1 MEKDKRDKFEQLLME
16 RLGEFREEPSEGLFD
31 RIEASLL
38 DVPMAPQV
46 VEVAP
51 QVEEVATKG
60 DTITPLWRRPAVR
73 WALSVVAAA
82 VVLFGVVLFV
92 GRDSGVPQEVLLAE
106 SVEATI
112 HTTPIVELVAQE
124 ATVEDIVAKV
134 SAPKVNIKRVAT
146 VVDKTSLVVAK
157 AEESQ
162 PAPEQPAPESES
174 RPQKRTTSYK
184 ATRANNPRKSDEEI
198 EAYWRAILGLDE
210 EPRRLGLAHPT
221 EVSLY
226 AANMGFNQGDM
237 ILRNIASGS
246 MVVNEHSLPYGDA
259 GLSGANVFKAPQR
272 NNRLK
277 HYMPVSVGLT
287 ASYALADWMAL
298 ETGVVY
304 THLYSRSDNEGQMSN
319 YVCKRDM
326 HYLGIPL
333 GVSFRFA
340 GWNRWGLYGKLG
352 ATFEQCVSAKD
363 SYFVNGKKDIVA
375 NLDTS
380 GLQLSLDAAAGVN
393 YMLWGGVGLYGEAG
407 VSYWQSLAQHPDNYR
422 TENPLSLTCR
432 IGVRFTFR

>member
-31 RIEASLL
+31 RIEATLL
-38 DVPMAPQV
+38 DVPMAP
-46 VEVAP
+46 P
-51 QVEEVATKG
+51 VATK
-60 DTITPLWRRPAVR
+60 IPLWRRPTVR
-73 WALSVVAAA
+73 RTLSAVAAA
-82 VVLFGVVLFV
+82 VVLFGVILFV
-92 GRDSGVPQEVLLAE
+92 DRGDMAPREVVVAE
-106 SVEATI
+106 SVEPTVES
-112 HTTPIVELVAQE
+112 TPIVELVAQDV
-124 ATVEDIVAKV
+124 TVEGIVA
-134 SAPKVNIKRVAT
+134 SMPAPRADVRRVAS
-146 VVDKTSLVVAK
+146 VAEEPPVVVA
-157 AEESQ
+157 AVMTEEQQ
-162 PAPEQPAPESES
+162 PTSEQKIEEGRA
-174 RPQKRTTSYK
+174 QKRT
-184 ATRANNPRKSDEEI
+184 ATYGASRKKQPRKSDEEI
-198 EAYWRAILGLDE
+198 EAYWRNILGLDE
-210 EPRRLGLAHPT
+210 EPRKLGLSHPT

-226 AANMGFNQGDM
+226 AANVGFNQGDM

-259 GLSGANVFKAPQR
+259 GLSGPNVFKAPQK
-272 NNRLK
+272 NNHLK

-287 ASYALADWMAL
+287 ASYALADWVAL

-340 GWNRWGLYGKLG
+340 SWDRWGLYGRLG
-352 ATFEQCVSAKD
+352 ATFEHCVSAKD
-363 SYFVNGKKDIVA
+363 TYFVNNKRDYSA
-375 NLDTS
+375 DLNTS

-393 YMLWGGVGLYGEAG
+393 YMLWGGVGLYAEAG
-407 VSYWQSLAQHPDNYR
+407 ASYWQSFAQHPANYR

>member
-1 MEKDKRDKFEQLLME
+1 MEKDKRDKFEQLLMG

-31 RIEASLL
+31 RIEATLL
-38 DVPMAPQV
+38 DVQ
-46 VEVAP
+46 VAP
-51 QVEEVATKG
+51 QVEVAAPQVATK
-60 DTITPLWRRPAVR
+60 IPLWRRPAVR
-73 WALSVVAAA
+73 WALSAVAAA

-92 GRDSGVPQEVLLAE
+92 GRNNGAPQEVLLAE

-112 HTTPIVELVAQE
+112 QTTPIMELVAQE
-124 ATVEDIVAKV
+124 ATVEDIVANV
-134 SAPKVNIKRVAT
+134 PAPKVDVKRVAT
-146 VVDKTSLVVAK
+146 VSEDTLVAVATVE
-157 AEESQ
+157 AEESS
-162 PAPEQPAPESES
+162 PATEQRTEVRGSK
-174 RPQKRTTSYK
+174 KRTSSNK
-184 ATRANNPRKSDEEI
+184 ATRANHPRKSDEEI

-226 AANMGFNQGDM
+226 AANVGFNQGNM
-237 ILRNIASGS
+237 ILHNITSGS

-259 GLSGANVFKAPQR
+259 GLSGSNVFKAPQR
-272 NNRLK
+272 NNQLK

-287 ASYALADWMAL
+287 ASYALADWVAL
-298 ETGVVY
+298 ETGLVY
-304 THLYSRSDNEGQMSN
+304 THLYSRSDNEGQMSS

-333 GVSFRFA
+333 GASFRFA
-340 GWNRWGLYGKLG
+340 GKDRWGLYGKLG
-352 ATFEQCVSAKD
+352 ATFEHCVSAKD
-363 SYFVNGKKDIVA
+363 TFFINSKKDVVA
-375 NLDTS
+375 DLDTS

-407 VSYWQSLAQHPDNYR
+407 VSYWQSLVPHPDNYR